1 MDPVQS
7 VLAVGAVCGAITV
20 IGIFAN
26 KVYKIAKHIEA
37 AIGTDRSGRSISD
50 RLDRVEH
57 HLFPN
62 GGSSLT
68 DKINRMEQDQKVMQ
82 GRMDAMER
90 TLLSILRNLEKQK

>member
-7 VLAVGAVCGAITV
+7 VLAVAAVCGAVTV
-20 IGIFAN
+20 IGVFVS
-26 KVYKIAKHIEA
+26 KLYKIAKHIEA
-37 AIGTDRSGRSISD
+37 AIGVDRSGRSLSD

-68 DKINRMEQDQKVMQ
+68 DKINRMEHDQKIMQ
-82 GRMDAMER
+82 GRMDTMER
-90 TLLSILRNLEKQK
+90 TLLSILRSLEKNK